1 MKHSVDCASRLLA
14 AARLLFARRGYHATS
29 VRAITARAKANL
41 GAITYHYGSKAALYH
56 AVLASLVEPM
66 GERVSLAA
74 QAQGAPLDRVETIV
88 RAFFEHVRRN
98 PDMPA
103 FMLREM
109 ATARAIPA
117 PVARTM
123 QRALGALSAV
133 IVAGQRDATIRS
145 GEPLL
150 LALSVVA
157 QPVYLSLARR
167 ALRDAVGLDQQKAAV
182 ADRVADHAVEM
193 VRASLANPAKGHR

>member
-14 AARLLFARRGYHATS
+14 AARLLFARRGYHGTS
-29 VRAITARAKANL
+29 VRAITRRARANL

-66 GERVSLAA
+66 GGRVSLAA
-74 QAQGAPLDRVETIV
+74 QAPGAPLERIETIV
-88 RAFFEHVRRN
+88 RAFFDHVRRN
-98 PDMPA
+98 PDLPA
-103 FMLREM
+103 VIFREM
-109 ATARAIPA
+109 ATGGPVPA

-123 QRALGALSAV
+123 QRALSALSAV
-133 IVAGQRDATIRS
+133 IVAGQREGTIRS
-145 GEPLL
+145 GDPLL

-157 QPVYLSLARR
+157 QPVYLTLARR
-167 ALRDAVGLDQQKAAV
+167 AVRDAVGLDQGKAAV
-182 ADRVADHAVEM
+182 ADRVVDHAVEI